1 MPPHLTLETLEDN
14 LKVAYYGVIKES
26 KDMNPNCRGFALPSL
41 CFSVLP
47 ICRTP
52 EKTNHQY
59 FRNIALQKEKERL
72 RKLELAA
79 AALASTTTT
88 QATTIS
94 TTAEITTTTTPPTT
108 ATTKIAAPAATTTTT
123 KTTPQPTETTKLAST
138 RVTTPKLP
146 FSNEPHIQTTQENQ
160 IHGNHNDYPTTVKPR
175 LKKSQKSRDRK
186 IKKHSSHQNS
196 AGDGIS
202 HSAVLKDTEHSSGGS
217 SNNNH
222 NHNHNDDDDFDEKNK
237 RNRRFLSN
245 FWDEHINFENVA
257 EKFRH
262 LRQAMPI
269 SHSMIYSPDSNYP
282 PARATSNL
290 RRICRNECELLENE
304 LCQKEYAIAKRHP
317 AIGQVL
323 PIEDCFNLP
332 EELNDCSSLG
342 IAIDVDENEDC
353 YWENGSKYRGKAA
366 VSNSGKPCLTWVRLM
381 KEIADYPELAGT
393 NYCR

>member
-1 MPPHLTLETLEDN
+1 M
-14 LKVAYYGVIKES
+14 AYYGVIKES

-41 CFSVLP
+41 CYSVLP

-88 QATTIS
+88 QSTALPATD
-94 TTAEITTTTTPPTT
+94 EPTTTTASTSTSSSTT
-108 ATTKIAAPAATTTTT
+108 TTGATTEITATTTTT
-123 KTTPQPTETTKLAST
+123 KTTPQPTETTKLLST
-138 RVTTPKLP
+138 RATTQGLTL
-146 FSNEPHIQTTQENQ
+146 SNEQNTQTTQENK
-160 IHGNHNDYPTTVKPR
+160 IHGNHNDFMTTVKPR

-186 IKKHSSHQNS
+186 IRKHSSHQNT
-196 AGDGIS
+196 AGDGLQHAAAS
-202 HSAVLKDTEHSSGGS
+202 KDSDHHH
-217 SNNNH
+217 NNN
-222 NHNHNDDDDFDEKNK
+222 NNNDDFDERNK
-237 RNRRFLSN
+237 RSRRFLSN
-245 FWDEHINFENVA
+245 FWDEHINFENMA

-282 PARATSNL
+282 PARTTSNL

-366 VSNSGKPCLTWVRLM
+366 VSKSGKPCLTWVRLM

-393 NYCR
+393 NYCRYIAGKLLKCIIWFQ

>member
-1 MPPHLTLETLEDN
+1 
-14 LKVAYYGVIKES
+14 
-26 KDMNPNCRGFALPSL
+26 MNPNCRGFALPSL
-41 CFSVLP
+41 CYSVLP

-88 QATTIS
+88 QATTLPA
-94 TTAEITTTTTPPTT
+94 TDEPTTTTTTPTTTTT
-108 ATTKIAAPAATTTTT
+108 ASTTTTMETTKATTTTTTT
-123 KTTPQPTETTKLAST
+123 KTTPQPPPETTKLLST
-138 RVTTPKLP
+138 KATTQKLT
-146 FSNEPHIQTTQENQ
+146 NELPTQTTQENKVNGHQ
-160 IHGNHNDYPTTVKPR
+160 NDYLTTVKPR

-186 IKKHSSHQNS
+186 IRKHSSHQNT
-196 AGDGIS
+196 AGDGLS
-202 HSAVLKDTEHSSGGS
+202 HAAVGRDSDHHH
-217 SNNNH
+217 NNN
-222 NHNHNDDDDFDEKNK
+222 NDDLDEKNK

-245 FWDEHINFENVA
+245 FWDEHISFENMA

-282 PARATSNL
+282 PARTTSNL

-366 VSNSGKPCLTWVRLM
+366 VSKSGKPCLTWVRLM